1 MSKGVASYRHA
12 PTIALMQRACT
23 YYTRT
28 RSQALKCRVRQ
39 TNKTM
44 AVKRNY
50 KEVYEL
56 LENLVMVGGAKEV
69 LNEIYNV
76 MDKAELADVLEDVA
90 DDWDIEVN
98 EDGTIEW

>member
-1 MSKGVASYRHA
+1 
-12 PTIALMQRACT
+12 
-23 YYTRT
+23 
-28 RSQALKCRVRQ
+28 
-39 TNKTM
+39 M

-56 LENLVMVGGAKEV
+56 LENLVIVGGAKEV

-90 DDWDIEVN
+90 NDWDIEV
-98 EDGTIEW
+98 TTR

>member
-1 MSKGVASYRHA
+1 
-12 PTIALMQRACT
+12 
-23 YYTRT
+23 
-28 RSQALKCRVRQ
+28 
-39 TNKTM
+39 M

-90 DDWDIEVN
+90 VNWDIEVN

>member
-1 MSKGVASYRHA
+1 
-12 PTIALMQRACT
+12 
-23 YYTRT
+23 
-28 RSQALKCRVRQ
+28 
-39 TNKTM
+39 M

-56 LENLVMVGGAKEV
+56 LENLVMIGGAKEV

-90 DDWDIEVN
+90 VDWDIEVN
-98 EDGTIEW
+98 EDGSVEW

>member
-1 MSKGVASYRHA
+1 
-12 PTIALMQRACT
+12 
-23 YYTRT
+23 
-28 RSQALKCRVRQ
+28 
-39 TNKTM
+39 M

-56 LENLVMVGGAKEV
+56 LENLVIVGGAKEV

-90 DDWDIEVN
+90 VDWDIEVN

>member
-1 MSKGVASYRHA
+1 
-12 PTIALMQRACT
+12 
-23 YYTRT
+23 
-28 RSQALKCRVRQ
+28 
-39 TNKTM
+39 M

-69 LNEIYNV
+69 LNEIYHV
-76 MDKAELADVLEDVA
+76 MNKATLADVLEDVA
-90 DDWDIEVN
+90 VDWDIEVN

>member
-1 MSKGVASYRHA
+1 
-12 PTIALMQRACT
+12 
-23 YYTRT
+23 
-28 RSQALKCRVRQ
+28 
-39 TNKTM
+39 M

-56 LENLVMVGGAKEV
+56 LENLVIVGGAKEV

-76 MDKAELADVLEDVA
+76 MDKAKLADVLEDVA
-90 DDWDIEVN
+90 DNWDIEVN

>member
-1 MSKGVASYRHA
+1 
-12 PTIALMQRACT
+12 
-23 YYTRT
+23 
-28 RSQALKCRVRQ
+28 
-39 TNKTM
+39 M

-76 MDKAELADVLEDVA
+76 MDKAKLADVLEDVA
-90 DDWDIEVN
+90 NDWDIEVN

>member
-1 MSKGVASYRHA
+1 
-12 PTIALMQRACT
+12 
-23 YYTRT
+23 
-28 RSQALKCRVRQ
+28 
-39 TNKTM
+39 M

-90 DDWDIEVN
+90 DNWDIEVN
-98 EDGTIEW
+98 EDGSVEW

>member
-1 MSKGVASYRHA
+1 MS
-12 PTIALMQRACT
+12 
-23 YYTRT
+23 
-28 RSQALKCRVRQ
+28 
-39 TNKTM
+39 
-44 AVKRNY
+44 VKRNY

-90 DDWDIEVN
+90 DNWDIEVN
-98 EDGTIEW
+98 EDGSVEW

>member
-1 MSKGVASYRHA
+1 
-12 PTIALMQRACT
+12 
-23 YYTRT
+23 
-28 RSQALKCRVRQ
+28 
-39 TNKTM
+39 M

-50 KEVYEL
+50 KQVYEL

-98 EDGTIEW
+98 EDGSVEW

>member
-1 MSKGVASYRHA
+1 
-12 PTIALMQRACT
+12 
-23 YYTRT
+23 
-28 RSQALKCRVRQ
+28 
-39 TNKTM
+39 M

-50 KEVYEL
+50 KEAYEL

-76 MDKAELADVLEDVA
+76 MDKAKLADVLEDVA
-90 DDWDIEVN
+90 VDWDIEVN

>member
-1 MSKGVASYRHA
+1 
-12 PTIALMQRACT
+12 
-23 YYTRT
+23 
-28 RSQALKCRVRQ
+28 
-39 TNKTM
+39 M

-76 MDKAELADVLEDVA
+76 MDKAKLADVLEDVA
-90 DDWDIEVN
+90 ANWDIEVN

>member
-1 MSKGVASYRHA
+1 
-12 PTIALMQRACT
+12 
-23 YYTRT
+23 
-28 RSQALKCRVRQ
+28 
-39 TNKTM
+39 M

-56 LENLVMVGGAKEV
+56 LENLVIVGGAKEV

-76 MDKAELADVLEDVA
+76 MDKAMLADVLEDVA
-90 DDWDIEVN
+90 VDWDIEVN

>member
-1 MSKGVASYRHA
+1 MS
-12 PTIALMQRACT
+12 
-23 YYTRT
+23 
-28 RSQALKCRVRQ
+28 
-39 TNKTM
+39 
-44 AVKRNY
+44 VKRNY

-76 MDKAELADVLEDVA
+76 MDKAKLADVLEDVA
-90 DDWDIEVN
+90 VDWDIEVN

>member
-1 MSKGVASYRHA
+1 
-12 PTIALMQRACT
+12 
-23 YYTRT
+23 
-28 RSQALKCRVRQ
+28 
-39 TNKTM
+39 M

-56 LENLVMVGGAKEV
+56 LENLVMIGGAKEV

-76 MDKAELADVLEDVA
+76 MDKAKLADVLEDVA
-90 DDWDIEVN
+90 VDWDIEVN

>member
-1 MSKGVASYRHA
+1 
-12 PTIALMQRACT
+12 
-23 YYTRT
+23 
-28 RSQALKCRVRQ
+28 
-39 TNKTM
+39 M

>member
-1 MSKGVASYRHA
+1 
-12 PTIALMQRACT
+12 
-23 YYTRT
+23 
-28 RSQALKCRVRQ
+28 
-39 TNKTM
+39 M

-56 LENLVMVGGAKEV
+56 LENLVMIGGAKEV

-76 MDKAELADVLEDVA
+76 MDKAKLADVLEDVA
-90 DDWDIEVN
+90 DNWDIEVN

>member
-1 MSKGVASYRHA
+1 
-12 PTIALMQRACT
+12 
-23 YYTRT
+23 
-28 RSQALKCRVRQ
+28 
-39 TNKTM
+39 M
-44 AVKRNY
+44 AVKRKY

-90 DDWDIEVN
+90 VNWDIEVN

>member
-1 MSKGVASYRHA
+1 
-12 PTIALMQRACT
+12 
-23 YYTRT
+23 
-28 RSQALKCRVRQ
+28 
-39 TNKTM
+39 M

-76 MDKAELADVLEDVA
+76 MDKAMLADVLEDVA
-90 DDWDIEVN
+90 VDWDIEVN

>member
-1 MSKGVASYRHA
+1 
-12 PTIALMQRACT
+12 
-23 YYTRT
+23 
-28 RSQALKCRVRQ
+28 
-39 TNKTM
+39 M

-76 MDKAELADVLEDVA
+76 MDKAKLADVLEDVA
-90 DDWDIEVN
+90 DNWDIEVN

>member
-1 MSKGVASYRHA
+1 
-12 PTIALMQRACT
+12 
-23 YYTRT
+23 
-28 RSQALKCRVRQ
+28 
-39 TNKTM
+39 M

-50 KEVYEL
+50 KEIYKL

-90 DDWDIEVN
+90 DNWDIEVN

>member
-1 MSKGVASYRHA
+1 
-12 PTIALMQRACT
+12 
-23 YYTRT
+23 
-28 RSQALKCRVRQ
+28 
-39 TNKTM
+39 M

-76 MDKAELADVLEDVA
+76 MDKATLADVLEDVA
-90 DDWDIEVN
+90 VDWDIEVN

>member
-1 MSKGVASYRHA
+1 
-12 PTIALMQRACT
+12 
-23 YYTRT
+23 
-28 RSQALKCRVRQ
+28 
-39 TNKTM
+39 M

-90 DDWDIEVN
+90 KDWDIEVN
-98 EDGTIEW
+98 EDGTIEF

>member
-1 MSKGVASYRHA
+1 
-12 PTIALMQRACT
+12 
-23 YYTRT
+23 
-28 RSQALKCRVRQ
+28 
-39 TNKTM
+39 M

-56 LENLVMVGGAKEV
+56 LEHLAMVGGAKEV

-90 DDWDIEVN
+90 VDWDIEVN
-98 EDGTIEW
+98 EDGTIE

>member
-1 MSKGVASYRHA
+1 
-12 PTIALMQRACT
+12 
-23 YYTRT
+23 
-28 RSQALKCRVRQ
+28 
-39 TNKTM
+39 M

-76 MDKAELADVLEDVA
+76 MDKAKLADVLEDVA
-90 DDWDIEVN
+90 RDWDIEVN
-98 EDGTIEW
+98 GDGTIEW